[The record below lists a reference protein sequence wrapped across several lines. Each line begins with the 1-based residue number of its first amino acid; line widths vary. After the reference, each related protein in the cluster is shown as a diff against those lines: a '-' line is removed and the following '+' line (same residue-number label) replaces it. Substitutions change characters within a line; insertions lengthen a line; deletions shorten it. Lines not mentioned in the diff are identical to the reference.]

1 MKIGYAMGMLVA
13 GSSGALC
20 ILATAQSDKTPPPFT
35 PEARVEDLMHLNN
48 DLNTELRKAWGG
60 TPDWEAAA
68 SKARLVAEIANVVR
82 YHQPTDVHDWWTF
95 GGTFRDR
102 ARDLVKAVEGKDVE
116 ASKTAHKE
124 LFVSCKQCHDVYK
137 KE

>member
-1 MKIGYAMGMLVA
+1 MKTGYAVGMAVA
-13 GSSGALC
+13 SACGALS
-20 ILATAQSDKTPPPFT
+20 IYAVAQSDKAPPPFK
-35 PEARVEDLMHLNN
+35 PEAHVDDLMHLNN
-48 DLNTELRKAWGG
+48 DLNTELRKAWAG
-60 TPDWEAAA
+60 TPDWEAAET
-68 SKARLVAEIANVVR
+68 KARLVAEIANVVR

-116 ASKTAHKE
+116 AAKNAHKE
-124 LFVSCKQCHDVYK
+124 LFAACKQCHDVYK